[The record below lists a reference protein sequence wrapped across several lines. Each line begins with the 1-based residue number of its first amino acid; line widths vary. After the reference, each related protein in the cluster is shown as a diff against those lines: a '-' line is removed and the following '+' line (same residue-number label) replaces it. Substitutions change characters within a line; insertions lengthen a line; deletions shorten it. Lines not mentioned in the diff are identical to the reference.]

1 MCGPWWA
8 DGRAHHGIREEHKGR
23 DMFTVD
29 GSDDWL
35 GGVFADCKTANV
47 LKVGN
52 SKLLR
57 EGSTRDFR
65 VYFDMA
71 R

>member
-1 MCGPWWA
+1 
-8 DGRAHHGIREEHKGR
+8 
-23 DMFTVD
+23 MFTVD